1 MAIVLI
7 GVPGAGKTTVGSR
20 LAKHLNFDFVDSDQQ
35 IEKLTEKSISD
46 IFVQD
51 GEEVFRKIEAEVI
64 AAAFA
69 QTQVV
74 VSVGGG
80 ALTNENTR
88 NLVKSHTA
96 IWLQAGLSQAV
107 DRIGMNKNRPLLLG
121 NVRGQL
127 ADLMTAREP
136 FYIECAKLVVDT
148 NELTPDEVAS
158 KIEQLLGG
166 NFNADN

>member
-7 GVPGAGKTTVGSR
+7 GVPGAGKTTVGSL
-20 LAKHLNFDFVDSDQQ
+20 LAQSLKYEFIDTDQL
-35 IEKLTEKSISD
+35 IEQQLGKSISD
-46 IFVQD
+46 IFIQD
-51 GEEVFRKIEAEVI
+51 GEEFFRKIEAQVI
-64 AAAFA
+64 ASALKNELI
-69 QTQVV
+69 V

-80 ALTNENTR
+80 ALMNTHTR
-88 NLVKSHTA
+88 DLIKSQTA

-127 ADLMTAREP
+127 ADLMAAREP

-148 NELTPDEVAS
+148 NDLSPHEVVEE
-158 KIEQLLGG
+158 IEKQLAGVS
-166 NFNADN
+166 

>member
-7 GVPGAGKTTVGSR
+7 GVPGAGKTTVGSL
-20 LAKHLNFDFVDSDQQ
+20 LAQSLKYEFIDTDQI
-35 IEKLTEKSISD
+35 IEQQLGKSISD
-46 IFVQD
+46 IFIQD
-51 GEEVFRKIEAEVI
+51 GEEFFRKIEAQVI
-64 AAAFA
+64 ASALKNELI
-69 QTQVV
+69 V

-80 ALTNENTR
+80 ALMNTHTR
-88 NLVKSHTA
+88 DLIKSQTA

-127 ADLMTAREP
+127 ADLMAAREP

-148 NELTPDEVAS
+148 NDLSPQEVVEE
-158 KIEQLLGG
+158 IEKQLAGVS
-166 NFNADN
+166 